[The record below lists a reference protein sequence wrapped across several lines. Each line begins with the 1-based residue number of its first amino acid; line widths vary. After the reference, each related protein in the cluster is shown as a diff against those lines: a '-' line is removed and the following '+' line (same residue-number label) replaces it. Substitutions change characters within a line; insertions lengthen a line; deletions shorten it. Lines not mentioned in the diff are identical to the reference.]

1 MEQVMNFV
9 KPELLVLVPALY
21 VLGAMLKN
29 AATCKDEHIPAVLG
43 AVGVALVALWMLST
57 EAATDGQQWAAL
69 AFTALVQGLLVAGL
83 AVYAN
88 QLIKQ
93 KSKGEK
99 MRLAEAGQKPLGV
112 LQMAEMDTAALK
124 QKAEKMGLRLPKD
137 ATKADYITNIVEMQK
152 K

>member
-57 EAATDGQQWAAL
+57 EAADRKIICCIC
-69 AFTALVQGLLVAGL
+69 FTNHFSFKTICYIVL
-83 AVYAN
+83 
-88 QLIKQ
+88 
-93 KSKGEK
+93 SKF
-99 MRLAEAGQKPLGV
+99 
-112 LQMAEMDTAALK
+112 
-124 QKAEKMGLRLPKD
+124 
-137 ATKADYITNIVEMQK
+137 IFI
-152 K
+152 